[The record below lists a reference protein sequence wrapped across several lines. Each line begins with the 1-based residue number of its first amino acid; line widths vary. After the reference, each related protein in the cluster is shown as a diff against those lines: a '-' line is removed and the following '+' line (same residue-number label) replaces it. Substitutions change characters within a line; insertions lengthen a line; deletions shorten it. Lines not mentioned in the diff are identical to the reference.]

1 MDWGHPHVEATY
13 PSREK
18 QEVQL
23 FDVKEFTKKK
33 KSDKIKNSLNEKGS
47 SPFPSGSGSSNPFRG
62 PSDIDFGAKSDMDS
76 PFGAPKADN
85 GGGLFGGLGG
95 GIDLDAMMRDIDKK
109 IAELDAE
116 EARQKE
122 EQAKLKEQKAQE
134 DKKEDIKPVDSNKI
148 LGDLPKKE
156 EFDFDFDLP
165 DIKELSN
172 DTSIKEEKI
181 EDIKPIKPELNN
193 EFNIFNTSSFDF
205 DDIKDKEEKKSNEI
219 SLGAEKA
226 NVAVATSSPMDDD
239 DAFDILPKVESAS
252 IIKPNYNS
260 NTVVKANEE
269 SYNIYNDVP
278 NLMENIKKDIEPK
291 EELVKDTIEI
301 SKDKVQ
307 EVSNKL
313 NSYNIFE
320 EEKPNVIKYNSND
333 APDNDGRVIKYET
346 EPNEFVKQEK
356 TNVNVDP
363 DKIVIDSNTI
373 SDDAFFDDFFGDD
386 E

>member
-1 MDWGHPHVEATY
+1 
-13 PSREK
+13 
-18 QEVQL
+18 
-23 FDVKEFTKKK
+23 
-33 KSDKIKNSLNEKGS
+33 
-47 SPFPSGSGSSNPFRG
+47 
-62 PSDIDFGAKSDMDS
+62 
-76 PFGAPKADN
+76 
-85 GGGLFGGLGG
+85 
-95 GIDLDAMMRDIDKK
+95 
-109 IAELDAE
+109 
-116 EARQKE
+116 
-122 EQAKLKEQKAQE
+122 
-134 DKKEDIKPVDSNKI
+134 
-148 LGDLPKKE
+148 
-156 EFDFDFDLP
+156 
-165 DIKELSN
+165 
-172 DTSIKEEKI
+172 
-181 EDIKPIKPELNN
+181 
-193 EFNIFNTSSFDF
+193 
-205 DDIKDKEEKKSNEI
+205 
-219 SLGAEKA
+219 
-226 NVAVATSSPMDDD
+226 MDDD

-346 EPNEFVKQEK
+346 EPKEFVKQEK